1 MKKRKKKKTKK
12 KFIKKN
18 RRQWTMPTLS
28 LPHIG
33 KPVWI
38 AFGAIFLLTLL
49 LAAILYFGKVEK
61 TTVEGNAHYT
71 SEEIISMVMEKEWEK
86 NSLYLFFKYRGKSIK
101 GIPFVDKMTV
111 TIQSPHAIHIR
122 VYEKVIAGYVE
133 YLGNYIYFDKD
144 GVVVESSKVKTANV
158 PEIAGLK
165 FDNVTLYQVLPIE
178 DPSLF
183 QSILD
188 ISQLLEKYGIQASKI
203 YFDSK
208 LDMTFFFQNVRV
220 KFGDQENIDDKI
232 LRLKNILPE
241 LDGKKGVLHLEN
253 YQKGTKNIVFEM
265 DEEFGKEEEEMS
277 QE

>member
-1 MKKRKKKKTKK
+1 MSHKKRKKKKL
-12 KFIKKN
+12 KKN
-18 RRQWTMPTLS
+18 KRQWTRPALS
-28 LPHIG
+28 IPRIG

-38 AFGAIFLLTLL
+38 VLGGVILLSIMFV
-49 LAAILYFGKVEK
+49 AILYLGKVEK
-61 TTVEGNAHYT
+61 TTVEGNIHYT
-71 SEEIISMVMEKEWEK
+71 SEEIISMVMEKDWER
-86 NSLYLFFKYRGKSIK
+86 NSLYLFLKYRGKSIK

-122 VYEKVIAGYVE
+122 VYEKVVAGYVD

-188 ISQLLEKYGIQASKI
+188 ISQLLEKYGIHASKI

-241 LDGKKGVLHLEN
+241 LEGKRGVLHLEN

>member
-1 MKKRKKKKTKK
+1 MKKRKKKKL
-12 KFIKKN
+12 KKN
-18 RRQWTMPTLS
+18 KRQWTMPS
-28 LPHIG
+28 ISFPRIG

-38 AFGAIFLLTLL
+38 VLGCVILLSIMFV
-49 LAAILYFGKVEK
+49 AILYLGKVEK
-61 TTVEGNAHYT
+61 TTVEGNIHYT
-71 SEEIISMVMEKEWEK
+71 SEEIISMVMEKDWER
-86 NSLYLFFKYRGKSIK
+86 NSLYLFLKYRGKSIK

-122 VYEKVIAGYVE
+122 VYEKVVAGYVD

-178 DPSLF
+178 DPTLF

-188 ISQLLEKYGIQASKI
+188 ISQLLKKYEIQASKI

-241 LDGKKGVLHLEN
+241 LEGKRGVLHLEN

-265 DEEFGKEEEEMS
+265 DEEFGKEEEKMT